1 MVTQPPHSR
10 HQIEKRG
17 DEGDR
22 EELGLGHSSDSRL
35 DFFSLSFS
43 VILSLSILSLSL
55 RLLSFPLSLPSSIS
69 PVKVRGDGEGVS
81 KRWSREEEMI
91 RRGKERKI
99 KGKKRV

>member
-22 EELGLGHSSDSRL
+22 EELGLGHSSDSGL
-35 DFFSLSFS
+35 DFFLSLVLLFFLSQSFPSLSVFF
-43 VILSLSILSLSL
+43 LFPFPSLH
-55 RLLSFPLSLPSSIS
+55 PS

-81 KRWSREEEMI
+81 KRWSREEEVI
-91 RRGKERKI
+91 SGKERKI
-99 KGKKRV
+99 KSKKRV

>member
-35 DFFSLSFS
+35 DFSLSRS
-43 VILSLSILSLSL
+43 VILSFSILSLSL
-55 RLLSFPLSLPSSIS
+55 RILSFPLSLPSSIS

-81 KRWSREEEMI
+81 KRWSREEEVI
-91 RRGKERKI
+91 RGKERKI
-99 KGKKRV
+99 KSKKRV